1 MPEIQDAY
9 DRWSRQY
16 DSQENRTRDLDA
28 TLLPELAP
36 PLAGQTVVEAGC
48 GTGKNSQWLA
58 ARCERLIGLD
68 FSAGMLQLAARR
80 VTGPQVHFLQADVT
94 APWPLRPLSA
104 GVVLFNLILE
114 HVAVLEPVFRQAAR
128 VLQPGGRLFVSEY
141 HPQRLAAGGGA
152 TIAGEGGVVFGSYH
166 NSEDDYLR
174 SLAGAGFRLDRIQSW
189 SDEPDRPPRLLTLH
203 ATLPAAPTP

>member
-1 MPEIQDAY
+1 MPSIQNAY

-28 TLLPELAP
+28 ALLPELAP

-58 ARCERLIGLD
+58 AHCDRLIGLD
-68 FSAGMLQLAARR
+68 FSAGMLRLAHQR
-80 VTGPQVHFLQADVT
+80 VPASHFHLVQGDVT
-94 APWPLRPLSA
+94 APWPLRGAVA

-114 HVAVLEPVFRQAAR
+114 HVAALEPVFREAAR
-128 VLQPGGRLFVSEY
+128 VLKPGGQIFVSEY

-174 SLAGAGFRLDRIQSW
+174 ALAAAGFHLDRIRSW
-189 SDEPDRPPRLLTLH
+189 SDAPGTPPRLLTLH
-203 ATLPAAPTP
+203 AALTADSTR